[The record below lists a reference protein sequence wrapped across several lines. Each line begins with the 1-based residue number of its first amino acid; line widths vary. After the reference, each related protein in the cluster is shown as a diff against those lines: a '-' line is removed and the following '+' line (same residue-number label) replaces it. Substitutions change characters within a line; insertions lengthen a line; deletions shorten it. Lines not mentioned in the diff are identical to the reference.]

1 MLGLVAT
8 CTKCEKPVSAVHRFT
23 YEVTSEDYEPD
34 YQYLL
39 YACPHCQKP
48 FVAVRE
54 TGFEGYGQPVVI
66 FPSDRSQ
73 LDGSVPA
80 NICASYWEAHACF
93 QSGAYTAAAIMCRRT
108 LEGICF
114 GFEAKGRNLKDK
126 LIDLK
131 ERGIIESRLYE
142 WADHVLRALGNDAAH
157 DITVTVSRQDA
168 DDALEFTKAI
178 IQYLYMFEAA
188 FKRFKERRENEEKR
202 KEAEKEIPF

>member
-8 CTKCEKPVSAVHRFT
+8 CTKCEKPVAANHRFT
-23 YEVTSEDYEPD
+23 YEVKSEGYEAD
-34 YQYLL
+34 VQYLL
-39 YACPHCQKP
+39 YACPHCQRP
-48 FVAVRE
+48 FVAIRE
-54 TGFEGYGQPVVI
+54 DGFDGYGQPVVI

-80 NICASYWEAHACF
+80 NICASYWEAHTTF
-93 QSGAYTAAAIMCRRT
+93 QGGAYTAAAIMCRRT

-114 GFEAKGRNLKDK
+114 GFEAQGGNLKNK

-131 ERGIIESRLYE
+131 QRGIIESRLYE

-188 FKRFKERRENEEKR
+188 FQRFKERRAGED
-202 KEAEKEIPF
+202 EAEKEIPF